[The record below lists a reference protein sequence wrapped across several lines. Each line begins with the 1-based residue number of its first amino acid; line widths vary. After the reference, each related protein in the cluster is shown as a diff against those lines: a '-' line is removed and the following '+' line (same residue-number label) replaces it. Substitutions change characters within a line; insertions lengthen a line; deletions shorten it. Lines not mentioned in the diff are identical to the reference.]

1 MTTGEGRA
9 EAAPFRLFGVDT
21 ARGLALLGM
30 FVAHTL
36 YGPGERIVDGRS
48 AILFATVAGVS
59 LALVSGG
66 VRPPVGALRVPPRL
80 VIMTRGVVLV
90 LLGVALT
97 VVVNPPIAV
106 ILDYYGFGFLVLLSV
121 LFLPRVVLGG
131 IALVLAF
138 VAPPVVALITDAVGF
153 EQVPE
158 PLQLFARWLFHGD
171 YPMFIWFAFLLA
183 GLILGRTDL
192 RNRLNAGIA
201 IVAGTLSAVLG
212 YGSAHLIP
220 GVTAAA
226 HSGTTAEVF
235 GSGGV
240 AVAVIGI
247 LSLLDGPSGSLRD
260 GPSGSVRDGSHVS
273 GIEARVTKVLRFALA
288 PVAAAGA
295 MALTLY
301 TAHAVLLAIVRVA
314 VMDNGRWEMP
324 GWVLPILIIGSLVFA
339 TLWRHFVGRG
349 PLEAGMRALARL
361 VSRGPK
367 PKVAP

>member
-1 MTTGEGRA
+1 VTAGEGSA
-9 EAAPFRLFGVDT
+9 EAAPSRLFGVDA

-36 YGPGERIVDGRS
+36 FVGGEKIVDGRS

-59 LALVSGG
+59 LGLLSG
-66 VRPPVGALRVPPRL
+66 RTRTPVGVLRVPPRL

-90 LLGVALT
+90 VLGVALT

-106 ILDYYGFGFLVLLSV
+106 ILDYYGFGFLVLLAV
-121 LFLPRVVLGG
+121 LFLPRAALGG
-131 IALVLAF
+131 IALLLAF
-138 VAPPVVALITDAVGF
+138 VAPPVVSLITGAVRF

-158 PLQLFARWLFHGD
+158 PVQLFARWLFYGE
-171 YPMFIWFAFLLA
+171 YPMFVWFAFLLA

-192 RNRLNAGIA
+192 RNRLNSGLA
-201 IVAGTLSAVLG
+201 IVAGLLSAVLG
-212 YGSAHLIP
+212 YGAAYLIP

-226 HSGTTAEVF
+226 HSNSTAEVF

-240 AVAVIGI
+240 AVAVIGA
-247 LSLLDGPSGSLRD
+247 LSLLDM
-260 GPSGSVRDGSHVS
+260 SHLT
-273 GIEARVTKVLRFALA
+273 GIGARLATALRFVLA

-301 TAHAVLLAIVRVA
+301 TAHAILLAIVRNVA
-314 VMDNGRWEMP
+314 MHDGRWEMP
-324 GWVLPILIIGSLVFA
+324 HWVLPALIISSLVIA
-339 TLWRHFVGRG
+339 PLWRRFVGTG
-349 PLEAGMRALARL
+349 PLEAGLRALARL
-361 VSRGPK
+361 VAREPR